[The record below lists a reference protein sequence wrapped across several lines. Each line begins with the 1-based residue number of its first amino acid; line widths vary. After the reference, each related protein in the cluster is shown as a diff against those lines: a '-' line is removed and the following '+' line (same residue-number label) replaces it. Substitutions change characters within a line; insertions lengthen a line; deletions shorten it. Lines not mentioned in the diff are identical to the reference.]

1 MYISNRDT
9 KLGHYGDSIK
19 KKKKEKILIDFGGR
33 GIEGEVR
40 ASKRGGAEIP
50 VSPTSCSRAHSVPS
64 GVH

>member
-9 KLGHYGDSIK
+9 KLGHYGDLIPY
-19 KKKKEKILIDFGGR
+19 KKEKILIDFGGR
-33 GIEGEVR
+33 GVKGDVR

-50 VSPTSCSRAHSVPS
+50 VSPTYCSRAHSVPS